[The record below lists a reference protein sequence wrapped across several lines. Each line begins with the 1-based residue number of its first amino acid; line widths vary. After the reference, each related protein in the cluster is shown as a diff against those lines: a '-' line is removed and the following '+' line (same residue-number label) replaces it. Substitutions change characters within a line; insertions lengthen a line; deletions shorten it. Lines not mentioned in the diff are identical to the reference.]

1 MTPEQH
7 EVRRY
12 YERLG
17 TWLGYDLVLG
27 GAKHLGFYPS
37 AQKDRSEQA
46 ARSCM
51 HDEIA
56 RRLRLKVGQHIL
68 DAGCGQGIA
77 SVDIAKRYGV
87 HVTGITIVPF
97 EATRARRHA
106 RRHEVTH
113 HTDYQVMDY
122 SSTSF
127 PADHF
132 DAIYTNETLSHSPHP
147 AATLREMRRILKPGG
162 RIAFEEY
169 TIAPDDAFP
178 DDLKRAWGLI
188 ITGSAMH
195 GLRQF
200 RHVSIDS
207 RTSSILPS

>member
-127 PADHF
+127 PADHLMQS
-132 DAIYTNETLSHSPHP
+132 TLTKPCRIRPTRQRHFAKCAESSNLAAGSHSRNTRSLPTMH
-147 AATLREMRRILKPGG
+147 
-162 RIAFEEY
+162 
-169 TIAPDDAFP
+169 FP
-178 DDLKRAWGLI
+178 
-188 ITGSAMH
+188 T
-195 GLRQF
+195 
-200 RHVSIDS
+200 
-207 RTSSILPS
+207 T